1 MLPNKLDQ
9 PCDHRG
15 LGLMRESRLDSG
27 RPVASIVK
35 TCQKM
40 QFITNSARSPNSSS
54 RCVRAWFADI
64 NPSKPTPTTNPAL
77 RDRSKDRSLSALVS
91 DVTAFLGTAA
101 PVRSRESCG
110 KTPHHTLDLTTCWW
124 SASTRRHAA
133 ASGHLPHLCP
143 GG

>member
-1 MLPNKLDQ
+1 
-9 PCDHRG
+9 
-15 LGLMRESRLDSG
+15 
-27 RPVASIVK
+27 
-35 TCQKM
+35 
-40 QFITNSARSPNSSS
+40 
-54 RCVRAWFADI
+54 VRAGWFAGI
-64 NPSKPTPTTNPAL
+64 NLSKPTPTTNPAL
-77 RDRSKDRSLSALVS
+77 RDRSKERPLSALVS

-143 GG
+143 GGFKSGKSPYGLSIFKNSFRNADMYYFSMTQLFSSEISAKD